1 MLGIQKI
8 STIAIFATAPIILW
22 GCGKEDSGGGNGGQS
37 GGDSDGTADAEAAIK
52 TDIGD
57 GLYAN
62 YDGKEGSRDDAFIS
76 TAYDAVIAATLR
88 TSVHQRPRMH

>member
-52 TDIGD
+52 SN
-57 GLYAN
+57 LN
-62 YDGKEGSRDDAFIS
+62 E
-76 TAYDAVIAATLR
+76 
-88 TSVHQRPRMH
+88 